1 MLKRLG
7 KLTGTL
13 NMRIP
18 TIDKGILFNEPTKL
32 QKHKHKLQKTVLKH
46 MDQEAL
52 FEA

>member
-13 NMRIP
+13 NIRIP

-32 QKHKHKLQKTVLKH
+32 QKHKHKLQMTVKH
-46 MDQEAL
+46 IDQEAV